1 MRAGVTIEDVT
12 WASDELLAKGER
24 PTVEGVRTL
33 LGTGSPGTVNAL
45 LKDYYK
51 ALPSRLNLPAP
62 IAVAAAE
69 LYKKVRDAAEEDA
82 DKREEERQAAV
93 DQERQRLA
101 SDRSLLEAERTQLRD
116 QVTVMST
123 YLATSRERAGALEQQ
138 LSFVQGEL
146 SRSLRETSAAEARAQ
161 AAIDERERQ
170 TKKHAEEVTQLRER
184 ADGNERHLLGQIE
197 DLRTQQK
204 RLLTEREKDA
214 TASAKRVSELE
225 SGVARAAADAVE
237 LRKELTT
244 TREVFACEQQA
255 KAVAEAALV
264 SSKDAHARELA
275 EARRQIEVVIQERDS
290 ARTAIER
297 AQRDHQQALSEGA
310 ALRGRC
316 EALAEQLAGAQA
328 ELKKP
333 RRAQRELDLTEPD
346 AGRD

>member
-1 MRAGVTIEDVT
+1 MRTGVTIEDVT
-12 WASDELLAKGER
+12 RASDELLAKGER

-62 IAVAAAE
+62 IAIAAAE

-82 DKREEERQAAV
+82 DKREQERQEAV
-93 DQERQRLA
+93 DQERQRLS
-101 SDRSLLEAERTQLRD
+101 SDRSVFEAERTQLRD
-116 QVTVMST
+116 QVTVIST
-123 YLATSRERAGALEQQ
+123 DLATSRERAGALEQQ

-146 SRSLRETSAAEARAQ
+146 SRSLRDTSAAEARAQ

-170 TKKHAEEVTQLRER
+170 TKKHAEEVIQLRER

-204 RLLTEREKDA
+204 RLLTERERDA
-214 TASAKRVSELE
+214 AASAKRVSELE
-225 SGVARAAADAVE
+225 SGLARAAADAVE

-244 TREVFACEQQA
+244 AREVFACEQQA
-255 KAVAEAALV
+255 KAVAEAAVV
-264 SSKDAHARELA
+264 SSKEAHARELA
-275 EARRQIEVVIQERDS
+275 EARRQIEMAIQERDH
-290 ARTAIER
+290 ARTALER

-333 RRAQRELDLTEPD
+333 RKAQRQLDLAEPD
-346 AGRD
+346 ARRD